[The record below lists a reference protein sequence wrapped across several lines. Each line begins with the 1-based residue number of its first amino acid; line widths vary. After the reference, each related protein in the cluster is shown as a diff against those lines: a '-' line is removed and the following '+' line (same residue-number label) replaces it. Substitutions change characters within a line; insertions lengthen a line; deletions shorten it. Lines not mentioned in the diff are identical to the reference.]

1 MSFHFHETIH
11 ASDTIQKLTHPGRI
25 FLNFS
30 SSINLTGLS
39 NTILI
44 RSEETMDHHN
54 RPTHVYLIAG
64 YLTSHGV
71 YNTELTCSINTVED
85 CTATIISYLFS
96 FALRSS
102 STLINIHRFE
112 AALAGWTIDI
122 QLLQPMLFASTSI
135 TEVQIFFHFPPPEYQ
150 FVCLIFFFRRVALFV
165 CLPLLQS
172 LLQNR
177 QGIHNRVLS
186 RPVWQRM
193 LAFFGILRQNHL
205 RHPTLQS
212 RLDIRQHRHLASYDR
227 SL

>member
-1 MSFHFHETIH
+1 
-11 ASDTIQKLTHPGRI
+11 
-25 FLNFS
+25 
-30 SSINLTGLS
+30 
-39 NTILI
+39 
-44 RSEETMDHHN
+44 MDHHN

-150 FVCLIFFFRRVALFV
+150 FVCLIFFSEELHYLFV
-165 CLPLLQS
+165 YLFFRVFFKIVRVFIIVFFLVQCGKGCWPFLEFFVKIIFVIRLFKVVWIFVNIVILL
-172 LLQNR
+172 
-177 QGIHNRVLS
+177 
-186 RPVWQRM
+186 RM
-193 LAFFGILRQNHL
+193 IGLFNK
-205 RHPTLQS
+205 
-212 RLDIRQHRHLASYDR
+212 
-227 SL
+227 